1 MRTGLVS
8 ADKLFLGGEMLKDI
22 IIRRF
27 MAQGAQRKC
36 RIAKSFLM
44 GLVPLKS
51 YVSLLHRVMGLLGNN
66 HAFSYEMLN
75 SPLQNSLRCARTLR
89 FERSIE

>member
-8 ADKLFLGGEMLKDI
+8 ADRLFLGGEMLKYI

-36 RIAKSFLM
+36 RIAKSFLT
-44 GLVPLKS
+44 GLVSLKS
-51 YVSLLHRVMGLLGNN
+51 YVSLLQIVMGLLEDN
-66 HAFSYEMLN
+66 HAFSYKVLN
-75 SPLQNSLRCARTLR
+75 SQVQNSLRCARTLR
-89 FERSIE
+89 FEGSIE